1 MDSVQLTCFELPS
14 SALGMKLSK
23 REEEVDFFI
32 GYMRRDFLQNR
43 IKVESLFGTHIP
55 PLLGEYYHKL
65 DPIN

>member
-1 MDSVQLTCFELPS
+1 
-14 SALGMKLSK
+14 
-23 REEEVDFFI
+23 
-32 GYMRRDFLQNR
+32 MRRDFLQNR